1 MLFNLGS
8 KLVSGAVAAASVG
21 IVGGGVSA
29 RMFSVSA
36 QTGDNIY
43 QFSARD
49 IDGQKVDLSKY
60 SGQVCVVV
68 NVASKWGKTKVNYSQ
83 LVELYDKYNKT
94 ENKLAILAFP
104 CNQFGSQEPGS
115 NSEIKQFAARFG
127 VKFDMFEKIDVNGAE
142 AHPLWKFL
150 KEKQGGL
157 LGAGIKWNFTKFVID
172 KNGNP
177 VARLGPLDD
186 PIPKVEDELLKYF

>member
-49 IDGQKVDLSKY
+49 IDGQKVK
-60 SGQVCVVV
+60 
-68 NVASKWGKTKVNYSQ
+68 
-83 LVELYDKYNKT
+83 
-94 ENKLAILAFP
+94 
-104 CNQFGSQEPGS
+104 
-115 NSEIKQFAARFG
+115 KQIF
-127 VKFDMFEKIDVNGAE
+127 
-142 AHPLWKFL
+142 HP
-150 KEKQGGL
+150 
-157 LGAGIKWNFTKFVID
+157 
-172 KNGNP
+172 
-177 VARLGPLDD
+177 
-186 PIPKVEDELLKYF
+186 